1 MEERRKRILDTT
13 ERLIR
18 DTGGTEFSVRTI
30 AAAAEVAPA
39 TPFNLFGSKEGL
51 LYALLFRSLD
61 AIITE
66 GLSFK
71 SPNRLNHV
79 VEATTSAV
87 NIFVKDPDYMRP
99 LYRVLLGVDDE
110 VHRPD
115 FMNRSLGFWRIAVE
129 TLPAGGLLNAPRQ
142 KEFATISLQ
151 AQFLGLLEL
160 WVHHDID
167 DKQFLDH
174 AIYGV
179 VASLAGLV
187 DQKIRGTLISF
198 LEIAEGSSA
207 DAEHIT

>member
-1 MEERRKRILDTT
+1 MEERRKRILDAT

-30 AAAAEVAPA
+30 AAVAEVAPA

-51 LYALLFRSLD
+51 LYALLSRSLD

-71 SPNRLNHV
+71 SPNKLDHA
-79 VEATTSAV
+79 VEATTRAV
-87 NIFVKDPDYMRP
+87 QIFARDPQYMRP

-110 VHRPD
+110 IHRPE
-115 FMNRSLGFWRIAVE
+115 FMKRSLGFWRIAVE
-129 TLPAGGLLNAPRQ
+129 TLPASGMLKTPRQ
-142 KEFATISLQ
+142 REFAAVSLQ

-187 DQKIRGTLISF
+187 DPKTRGAIISF
-198 LEIAEGSSA
+198 LEIAQA
-207 DAEHIT
+207 